1 MDALI
6 LWVFDCSVN
15 GAWWEH
21 HASVNGGW
29 SSQGRDNHGTI
40 LGQRRDN
47 PCAIFVEF
55 GSFYQKM
62 LIFNS
67 SSKPAPALV
76 FNPRTWYKDSFYNRF

>member
-1 MDALI
+1 MGI
-6 LWVFDCSVN
+6 HCSVN
-15 GAWWEH
+15 GAYWEH

-29 SSQGRDNHGTI
+29 SSQGRE
-40 LGQRRDN
+40 N

-67 SSKPAPALV
+67 SSKRAPALV
-76 FNPRTWYKDSFYNRF
+76 LNPRTWYKDSFYNRF

>member
-21 HASVNGGW
+21 HASVYGAW
-29 SSQGRDNHGTI
+29 SS
-40 LGQRRDN
+40 QRRDN
-47 PCAIFVEF
+47 PSAIFVEF

-67 SSKPAPALV
+67 SSKRAPALV
-76 FNPRTWYKDSFYNRF
+76 LNPRTWYKDSFYNRF